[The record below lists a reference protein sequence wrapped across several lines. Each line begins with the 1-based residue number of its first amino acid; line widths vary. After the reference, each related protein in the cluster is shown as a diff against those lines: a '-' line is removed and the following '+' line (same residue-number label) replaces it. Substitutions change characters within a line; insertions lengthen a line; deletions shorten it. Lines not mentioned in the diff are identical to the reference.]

1 MQTIQ
6 IEKIKI
12 GENVRADYGDLTELA
27 ASIRINGVRNPV
39 ELSSEA
45 ELIDG
50 FRRVKAAIAA
60 GLTEV
65 PYFVNEQ
72 VMGKTKSQMI
82 SGIFQMNLNPI
93 EEGRAFKKY
102 MDEKRLTAK
111 GLSTII
117 QKTEQY
123 IEKRLVLVNLP
134 EDVKRALIEKKI
146 LMGHALLLARFTKQ
160 DSSKYL
166 RDIIRNRRSVEDA
179 KEGLEYSSFSA
190 RLVEAK
196 FDTKPCKE
204 CKYNGS
210 VQSELFETGKVLNGT
225 CMNPGCFKK
234 KVKELIKQRKEEF
247 KDVLFKGD
255 QYETPKGY
263 KDVKY
268 SYDLEEKGITK
279 SYMSKCR
286 KDKENYLV
294 RIKEDGS
301 IQEFFKIPTKKE
313 KADGSKNPEKA
324 KEKASMDT
332 LEIKVNEFKKNFL
345 IKKSKELMVPGTKE
359 AKALTLINLMKSADW
374 YERDE
379 FNKVFKIKNI
389 KEIYGF
395 RELTIETAISYLSRK
410 ALRLVDLKE
419 LIEISRN
426 FKVDVKKHFEITEDY
441 LKMYT
446 KDQLGNLM
454 KELDLKDTLKP
465 GLKKDELIDH
475 ILKQNLKRKVPKI
488 MI

>member
-1 MQTIQ
+1 MKTIQ

-12 GENVRADYGDLTELA
+12 GENIRADYGDLTELA

-39 ELSSEA
+39 ELSSEG

-50 FRRVKAAIAA
+50 FRRVKAAKAA
-60 GLTEV
+60 GLAEV

-72 VMGKTKSQMI
+72 EIGKTKSQII

-93 EEGRAFKKY
+93 EEGQAFRKY
-102 MDEKRLTAK
+102 MDKKRLTAK
-111 GLSTII
+111 GLSIII

-146 LMGHALLLARFTKQ
+146 LMGHALLLAKFTKQ

-166 RDIIRNRRSVEDA
+166 RDIMRNKRSVENA
-179 KEGLEYSSFSA
+179 REGLEYGEFSA
-190 RLVEAK
+190 RLVDAK
-196 FDTKPCKE
+196 FDTKPCKD

-225 CMNPGCFKK
+225 CMNPDCFKRK
-234 KVKELIKQRKEEF
+234 IKELIKQRKEEF

-263 KDVKY
+263 QNAE
-268 SYDLEEKGITK
+268 YDYQLTEKGITK
-279 SYMSKCR
+279 EYMSKCR

-294 RIKEDGS
+294 RIRENGS

-324 KEKASMDT
+324 KEKVSTDNLAT
-332 LEIKVNEFKKNFL
+332 KVNEFKKEFL
-345 IKKSKELMVPGTKE
+345 IKKSVELMQPGTKE

-379 FNKVFKIKNI
+379 FNKVFKIKSI

-410 ALRLVDLKE
+410 AFRLVDMKE

-446 KDQLGNLM
+446 KDQLKSLI
-454 KELDLKDTLKP
+454 KEFKLQDSEKDLKK
-465 GLKKDELIDH
+465 GELIDH
-475 ILKQNLKRKVPKI
+475 ILKQKLKGKVPKI
-488 MI
+488 MQ